1 MACDHDL
8 AVGWDYALVMA
19 RWASMSWI
27 WRSVTAVHG
36 KDRGLGLR
44 AVSVCV
50 RALGGGGEGG
60 WCGTKERGLRLRGG
74 HI

>member
-1 MACDHDL
+1 MGPLLASAMPIVVACVACDHDL

-44 AVSVCV
+44 AVNVCV
-50 RALGGGGEGG
+50 
-60 WCGTKERGLRLRGG
+60 
-74 HI
+74 